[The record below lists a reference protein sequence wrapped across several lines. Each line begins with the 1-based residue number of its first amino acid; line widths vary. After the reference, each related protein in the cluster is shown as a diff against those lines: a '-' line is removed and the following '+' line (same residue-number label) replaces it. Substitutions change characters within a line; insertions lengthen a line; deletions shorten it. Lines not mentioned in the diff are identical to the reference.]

1 MPSLMRPK
9 GRNSKP
15 HKPKVKMEK
24 VPTIQER
31 AEIVQDV
38 IDRLLYLTPEDV
50 KTYKQLLNALNEQY
64 AIDVQIDKSGLR
76 IYSLNKNLQ

>member
-1 MPSLMRPK
+1 
-9 GRNSKP
+9 
-15 HKPKVKMEK
+15 MEK

>member
-1 MPSLMRPK
+1 
-9 GRNSKP
+9 
-15 HKPKVKMEK
+15 MEK

-50 KTYKQLLNALNEQY
+50 KTYKQLLTALNEQY
-64 AIDVQIDKSGLR
+64 AIDVQIEESGLR
-76 IYSLNKNLQ
+76 IYSLNKNVQ

>member
-1 MPSLMRPK
+1 
-9 GRNSKP
+9 
-15 HKPKVKMEK
+15 MESQN
-24 VPTIQER
+24 PIEER

-50 KTYKQLLNALNEQY
+50 KTYKQLLTALNEQY
-64 AIDVQIDKSGLR
+64 AIDVQIEESGLR

>member
-1 MPSLMRPK
+1 
-9 GRNSKP
+9 
-15 HKPKVKMEK
+15 MEK

-50 KTYKQLLNALNEQY
+50 KTYKQLLTTLNEQY
-64 AIDVQIDKSGLR
+64 PIDVQIDKSGLR

>member
-1 MPSLMRPK
+1 
-9 GRNSKP
+9 
-15 HKPKVKMEK
+15 MESQN
-24 VPTIQER
+24 PIQER

-50 KTYKQLLNALNEQY
+50 KTYKQLLTALNEQY
-64 AIDVQIDKSGLR
+64 PINVKIEQSGLR

>member
-1 MPSLMRPK
+1 
-9 GRNSKP
+9 
-15 HKPKVKMEK
+15 MEK

-50 KTYKQLLNALNEQY
+50 KTYKQLLTALNEQY
-64 AIDVQIDKSGLR
+64 PIDVQIDKSGLR

>member
-1 MPSLMRPK
+1 
-9 GRNSKP
+9 
-15 HKPKVKMEK
+15 MEK

-64 AIDVQIDKSGLR
+64 PIDVQIDKSGLR

>member
-1 MPSLMRPK
+1 
-9 GRNSKP
+9 
-15 HKPKVKMEK
+15 MEK

-38 IDRLLYLTPEDV
+38 IDRLLYLTPEEV
-50 KTYKQLLNALNEQY
+50 KTYKQLLTALNEQY
-64 AIDVQIDKSGLR
+64 PIDVQIDKSGLR